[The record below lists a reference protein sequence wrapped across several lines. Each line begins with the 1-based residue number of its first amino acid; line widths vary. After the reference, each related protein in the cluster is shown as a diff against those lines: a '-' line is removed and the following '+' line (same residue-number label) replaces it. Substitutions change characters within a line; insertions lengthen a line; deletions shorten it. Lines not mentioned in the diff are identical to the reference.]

1 MPDFKY
7 KGKVYYNPVQ
17 LVMEQI
23 GGTWKAPILW
33 SLKDNIMR
41 YGELRKDIPHIS
53 DKMLTTQ
60 LRQLEEDGYVER
72 KVYPVVLPKAEYSL
86 TKNGEEILKLINII
100 ENYGLK
106 MIQDND
112 VTKNINSKTRLKKDI
127 KK

>member
-7 KGKVYYNPVQ
+7 KGKVFFNPVQ

-23 GGTWKAPILW
+23 CGTWKTPILW

-41 YGELRKDIPHIS
+41 YGELCKDILNIS
-53 DKMLTTQ
+53 DNMLATQ
-60 LRQLEEDGYVER
+60 LRQVEEDGYVER
-72 KVYPVVLPKAEYSL
+72 KVYPVVPPKTEYSL

-100 ENYGLK
+100 KNYGLK

-112 VTKNINSKTRLKKDI
+112 VTKNIYSKTRLKMI
-127 KK
+127 

>member
-7 KGKVYYNPVQ
+7 KGKVFFNPVQ

-23 GGTWKAPILW
+23 CGTWKTPILW

-41 YGELRKDIPHIS
+41 YGELCKDILHIS
-53 DKMLTTQ
+53 DNMLTTQ
-60 LRQLEEDGYVER
+60 LRQVEEVGYVKR
-72 KVYPVVLPKAEYSL
+72 KVYPVVPPKTEYSL

-100 ENYGLK
+100 KNYGLK

-112 VTKNINSKTRLKKDI
+112 VTKNIYSKTRLKMI
-127 KK
+127 

>member
-7 KGKVYYNPVQ
+7 KGKVFFNPVQ

-23 GGTWKAPILW
+23 CGTWKTPILW

-41 YGELRKDIPHIS
+41 YGELCKDILHIS
-53 DKMLTTQ
+53 DNMLTTQ
-60 LRQLEEDGYVER
+60 LRQVEEDGYVER
-72 KVYPVVLPKAEYSL
+72 KVYPVVPPKTEYSL

-100 ENYGLK
+100 KNYGLK

-112 VTKNINSKTRLKKDI
+112 VTKNIYSKTRLKMI
-127 KK
+127 